1 MAEQQFRVA
10 QGCLL
15 LTIAGPKGGGEIVT
29 PAIMGNNKKSIE
41 SNIATGHIIP
51 INVDEHGEANQAQVL
66 AEKQPGVT
74 KGAKLEGAEEGAE
87 PSKII
92 VTERDEPKKVAV
104 TVAVDTSKPLNA
116 ADLADVP
123 LDRLNKLVEEKAP
136 GTVPFETNEEA
147 VAFLTA
153 KPKATG
159 KKKVTVKK
167 DK

>member
-15 LTIAGPKGGGEIVT
+15 ITLAGPKKGGDIVT
-29 PAIMGNNKKSIE
+29 AAIMGNNKASIE

-51 INVDEHGEANQAQVL
+51 INVDEHGEENQKQVL
-66 AEKQPGVT
+66 AENQPGVT
-74 KGAKLEGAEEGAE
+74 KGAKLEGAKEGAE
-87 PSKII
+87 PEKVI
-92 VTERDEPKKVAV
+92 VTERAEPEKVAV
-104 TVAVDTSKPLNA
+104 DVEVDTSKPINA
-116 ADLADVP
+116 ADLADAS
-123 LDRLNKLVEEKAP
+123 LEQLNKLVEDKAP
-136 GTVPFETNEEA
+136 GTEPFETKEEA